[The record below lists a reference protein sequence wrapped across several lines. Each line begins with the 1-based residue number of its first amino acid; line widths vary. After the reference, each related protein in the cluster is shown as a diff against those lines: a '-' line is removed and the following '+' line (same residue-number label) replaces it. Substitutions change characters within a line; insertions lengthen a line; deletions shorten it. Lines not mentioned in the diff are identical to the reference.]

1 MKKQLKIINKLFL
14 IIKEIFYGIKS
25 LLFKNKDIISG
36 EEIVEYTKN
45 KIINDENFEKLL
57 KIKKFRKLNNIYY
70 VWDYNDYFKKLIFN
84 YKYKRKKKISK
95 LIAELIYKEFYY
107 VLEKEKIDIVI
118 SVPINKKRKSERGF
132 NQVDEILKTFNF
144 GTQERYPKL
153 KIKYVEIERIKNTK
167 KMHKILDEE
176 LRKENVKGSF
186 TINKKI
192 DLANKNILLVDDII
206 TTGATLKEIKNSI
219 LQNIKLKNTNIVV
232 FCLAAAREI
241 KENKGEI

>member
-1 MKKQLKIINKLFL
+1 MKKQLKIINKIFSVVR
-14 IIKEIFYGIKS
+14 EIFFGIKS

-45 KIINDENFEKLL
+45 KIINDETEKNLL
-57 KIKKFRKLNNIYY
+57 EIKKFRKLNNIYY
-70 VWDYNDYFKKLIFN
+70 VWDYNEYFKKLIFN

-132 NQVDEILKTFNF
+132 NQVDEILKALNIN
-144 GTQERYPKL
+144 Y
-153 KIKYVEIERIKNTK
+153 IEIERIKNTE
-167 KMHKILDEE
+167 KMHKILDEKQ
-176 LRKENVKGSF
+176 RKENIKGSF
-186 TINKKI
+186 KINKNV
-192 DLANKNILLVDDII
+192 DLKNKNILLVDDII

-219 LQNIKLKNTNIVV
+219 LINLKSKDINISV
-232 FCLAAAREI
+232 FCLAAAQVI
-241 KENKGEI
+241 KKNKGEV

>member
-45 KIINDENFEKLL
+45 KIINDETEKKLL
-57 KIKKFRKLNNIYY
+57 EIKKFRKLNNIYY
-70 VWDYNDYFKKLIFN
+70 VWDYNEYFKKLIFN
-84 YKYKRKKKISK
+84 YKYKRKIKIAK

-132 NQVDEILKTFNF
+132 NQVDEI
-144 GTQERYPKL
+144 
-153 KIKYVEIERIKNTK
+153 
-167 KMHKILDEE
+167 
-176 LRKENVKGSF
+176 
-186 TINKKI
+186 
-192 DLANKNILLVDDII
+192 
-206 TTGATLKEIKNSI
+206 
-219 LQNIKLKNTNIVV
+219 
-232 FCLAAAREI
+232 
-241 KENKGEI
+241 

>member
-57 KIKKFRKLNNIYY
+57 EIKKFRKLNNIYY
-70 VWDYNDYFKKLIFN
+70 VWDYNEYFKKLIFN

-132 NQVDEILKTFNF
+132 NQVDEILKT
-144 GTQERYPKL
+144 L

-241 KENKGEI
+241 KENKGEV

>member
-1 MKKQLKIINKLFL
+1 MKKQLKIINKIFL
-14 IIKEIFYGIKS
+14 VVREIFFGIKS

-45 KIINDENFEKLL
+45 KIINDETEKKLL
-57 KIKKFRKLNNIYY
+57 EIKKFRKLNNIYY
-70 VWDYNDYFKKLIFN
+70 VWDYNEYFKKLIFN

-132 NQVDEILKTFNF
+132 NQVDEILKALNIN
-144 GTQERYPKL
+144 Y
-153 KIKYVEIERIKNTK
+153 IEIERIKNTE
-167 KMHKILDEE
+167 KMHKILDEKQ
-176 LRKENVKGSF
+176 RQENIKGSF
-186 TINKKI
+186 KINKNV
-192 DLANKNILLVDDII
+192 DLKNKNILLVDDII

-219 LQNIKLKNTNIVV
+219 LINLKSKDINISV
-232 FCLAAAREI
+232 FCLAAAQVI
-241 KENKGEI
+241 KKNKGEI

>member
-1 MKKQLKIINKLFL
+1 MKKQLKIINKIFSVV
-14 IIKEIFYGIKS
+14 KEIFFGIKS

-45 KIINDENFEKLL
+45 KIVNDENFKKLL
-57 KIKKFRKLNNIYY
+57 EIKKFRKLNNIYY
-70 VWDYNDYFKKLIFN
+70 VWDYNEYFKKLIFN

-107 VLEKEKIDIVI
+107 VLEKEKIDVVV
-118 SVPINKKRKSERGF
+118 SVPINKKRKNEIGF
-132 NQVDEILKTFNF
+132 NQVDEILKA
-144 GTQERYPKL
+144 L

-167 KMHKILDEE
+167 KMHKILDEKQRE
-176 LRKENVKGSF
+176 ENVKGSF
-186 TINKKI
+186 AINKKI

>member
-57 KIKKFRKLNNIYY
+57 EIKKFRKLNNIYY
-70 VWDYNDYFKKLIFN
+70 VWDYNEYFKKLIFN

-118 SVPINKKRKSERGF
+118 SVPINKKRKRERGF
-132 NQVDEILKTFNF
+132 NQVDEILKA
-144 GTQERYPKL
+144 L

-241 KENKGEI
+241 KENKGEV

>member
-1 MKKQLKIINKLFL
+1 MKKRLQIINKIFSVVR
-14 IIKEIFYGIKS
+14 EIFFGIKS

-45 KIINDENFEKLL
+45 KIINDETEKKLL
-57 KIKKFRKLNNIYY
+57 EIKKFRKLNNIYY
-70 VWDYNDYFKKLIFN
+70 VWDYNEYFKKLIFN

-118 SVPINKKRKSERGF
+118 SVPINKKRKNERGF
-132 NQVDEILKTFNF
+132 NQVDEILKALNIN
-144 GTQERYPKL
+144 Y
-153 KIKYVEIERIKNTK
+153 IEIERIKNTK

-219 LQNIKLKNTNIVV
+219 LINLKSKDINISV
-232 FCLAAAREI
+232 FCLAAAQVI
-241 KENKGEI
+241 KKNKGEI

>member
-14 IIKEIFYGIKS
+14 VIKKIFYGIKS

-45 KIINDENFEKLL
+45 KIVNDENFKKLL
-57 KIKKFRKLNNIYY
+57 EIKKFRKLNNIYY
-70 VWDYNDYFKKLIFN
+70 VWDYNEYFKKLIFN

-107 VLEKEKIDIVI
+107 VLEKEKIDVVV
-118 SVPINKKRKSERGF
+118 SVPINKKRKNERGF
-132 NQVDEILKTFNF
+132 NQVDEILKA
-144 GTQERYPKL
+144 L

-167 KMHKILDEE
+167 KMHKILDEKQRE
-176 LRKENVKGSF
+176 ENVKGSF
-186 TINKKI
+186 AINKKI

>member
-1 MKKQLKIINKLFL
+1 MKKQLKIINKIFLL
-14 IIKEIFYGIKS
+14 IIEIFFGIKS

-45 KIINDENFEKLL
+45 KIINDETEKKLL
-57 KIKKFRKLNNIYY
+57 EIKKFRKLNNIYY
-70 VWDYNDYFKKLIFN
+70 VWDYNEYFKKLIFN

-132 NQVDEILKTFNF
+132 NQVDEILKALNIN
-144 GTQERYPKL
+144 Y
-153 KIKYVEIERIKNTK
+153 IEIERIKNTE
-167 KMHKILDEE
+167 KMHKILDEKQ
-176 LRKENVKGSF
+176 RQENIKGSF
-186 TINKKI
+186 KINRNV
-192 DLANKNILLVDDII
+192 DLKNKNILLVDDII

-219 LQNIKLKNTNIVV
+219 LINLKSKDINISV
-232 FCLAAAREI
+232 FCLAAAQVI
-241 KENKGEI
+241 KKNKGEI

>member
-45 KIINDENFEKLL
+45 KIINDETEKKLL
-57 KIKKFRKLNNIYY
+57 EIKKFRKLNNIYY
-70 VWDYNDYFKKLIFN
+70 VWDYNEYFKKLIFN

-132 NQVDEILKTFNF
+132 NQVDEILKALNIN
-144 GTQERYPKL
+144 Y
-153 KIKYVEIERIKNTK
+153 IEIERIKNTE
-167 KMHKILDEE
+167 KMHKILDEKQ
-176 LRKENVKGSF
+176 RQENIKGSF
-186 TINKKI
+186 KINRNV
-192 DLANKNILLVDDII
+192 DLKNKNILLVDDII

-219 LQNIKLKNTNIVV
+219 LINLKSKDINISV
-232 FCLAAAREI
+232 FCLAAAQVI
-241 KENKGEI
+241 KKNKGEV